1 MSEPKRKSIGMVR
14 MALYG
19 LVNLPTSI
27 VGLPIALYIPAF
39 YSQSL
44 GLSLAAVGSL
54 IALSRLSDVVTDPL
68 IGVTSDRLR
77 NRFGRRKPWMIM
89 GMPLKILALWML
101 FVPSSDFAVQ
111 LWAAMG
117 GEGTSNLYLFVWISF
132 LYLGFTLV
140 DLPYRAWG
148 AELSID
154 YDERSRVTGWRE
166 AFGYGGTLL
175 SLIIPLILA
184 VVYNLTGPAN
194 ALLGIAL
201 VVVILLPALTLPAL
215 VWVKEIT
222 VRKVA
227 TPVSWRRG
235 LSIVWANGPYRRLV
249 FCLVYLVTGVSMTAS
264 LSFFF
269 VASVMGESF
278 ERYTIFILA
287 YYVSSA
293 LAIPIWFWISKRF
306 GKHRTVVLGVA
317 WLSLWSAFI
326 PLMGPGHYWV
336 FFAIMMLKGSAV
348 GALVF
353 LPASMAADVID
364 LDTLRTGEQRTG
376 LYFSL
381 WGMVNK
387 GGVALGVFLSTN
399 LAAWYGFNPSA
410 EENTEAAKFALA
422 CLYSVIPAF
431 LACLSLPLLWNYP
444 LTKKRQQR
452 MRSHI
457 ESRDSR
463 RQRKA

>member
-249 FCLVYLVTGVSMTAS
+249 FCLVFLVTGVSMTAS

-278 ERYTIFILA
+278 ERYTIFILG

-293 LAIPIWFWISKRF
+293 LAIPMWFWISKRF

>member
-1 MSEPKRKSIGMVR
+1 
-14 MALYG
+14 
-19 LVNLPTSI
+19 
-27 VGLPIALYIPAF
+27 
-39 YSQSL
+39 
-44 GLSLAAVGSL
+44 
-54 IALSRLSDVVTDPL
+54 
-68 IGVTSDRLR
+68 
-77 NRFGRRKPWMIM
+77 
-89 GMPLKILALWML
+89 
-101 FVPSSDFAVQ
+101 
-111 LWAAMG
+111 
-117 GEGTSNLYLFVWISF
+117 
-132 LYLGFTLV
+132 
-140 DLPYRAWG
+140 
-148 AELSID
+148 
-154 YDERSRVTGWRE
+154 
-166 AFGYGGTLL
+166 
-175 SLIIPLILA
+175 
-184 VVYNLTGPAN
+184 
-194 ALLGIAL
+194 
-201 VVVILLPALTLPAL
+201 
-215 VWVKEIT
+215 
-222 VRKVA
+222 
-227 TPVSWRRG
+227 
-235 LSIVWANGPYRRLV
+235 
-249 FCLVYLVTGVSMTAS
+249 
-264 LSFFF
+264 
-269 VASVMGESF
+269 MGESF

-444 LTKKRQQR
+444 LTKERQQR

>member
-111 LWAAMG
+111 LWAAMD
-117 GEGTSNLYLFVWISF
+117 GEGTNSLYLFVWISF

-249 FCLVYLVTGVSMTAS
+249 FCLVFLVTGVSMTAS

>member
-1 MSEPKRKSIGMVR
+1 MSEPKRTSIGMAR

-101 FVPSSDFAVQ
+101 FVPSSDFSVQ

-117 GEGTSNLYLFVWISF
+117 GEGANNLYLFVWISF

-249 FCLVYLVTGVSMTAS
+249 FCLVFLVTGVSMTAS

-444 LTKKRQQR
+444 LTKERQQR

>member
-117 GEGTSNLYLFVWISF
+117 GEGANNLYLFVWISF

-201 VVVILLPALTLPAL
+201 VVVILLPVLTLPAL

-249 FCLVYLVTGVSMTAS
+249 FCLVFLVTGVSMTAS

-444 LTKKRQQR
+444 LTKERQQR

-457 ESRDSR
+457 ELRDSR

>member
-117 GEGTSNLYLFVWISF
+117 GEGTNNLYLFVWISF

-249 FCLVYLVTGVSMTAS
+249 FCLVFLVTGVSMTAS
-264 LSFFF
+264 LSCFF

-336 FFAIMMLKGSAV
+336 FFVIMMLKGSAV